1 MVVPEKKKIQRPL
14 TSASQTTRVH
24 LSRILMKFD
33 KSGEIKIVFNL
44 VDKPK
49 QSKLSKL
56 TRYCQSEVIFQVFPS
71 AN

>member
-1 MVVPEKKKIQRPL
+1 MVVPEKKIQRPL
-14 TSASQTTRVH
+14 STASQTTRV
-24 LSRILMKFD
+24 SRILMKFN

-44 VDKPK
+44 ADEPK